1 MEAFYALLGIA
12 AYILSGFL
20 KSREIFDGAKAL
32 KTAVLGVLLIA
43 LNTALGLQVSQEE
56 LNALLSAG
64 ELAVLENMLKAVWR
78 KVFSTL

>member
-20 KSREIFDGAKAL
+20 KSRENFDGAKAL